1 MTNQEKPTI
10 ICPVETFLGMI
21 SNKWKVEI
29 IWHLLK
35 GKQRFGEL
43 RRNVVGISQ
52 KVLTDNLRDMER
64 DGLIER
70 TIYAEI
76 PPRVEY
82 ALSPLGES
90 LRSVLDAVGDWG
102 MGYIQKRNPGKKFL
116 DCRSADPDLR
126 KQHRAQRP

>member
-1 MTNQEKPTI
+1 MSTEDKPTI
-10 ICPVETFLGMI
+10 VCPVETFLGMI

-52 KVLTDNLRDMER
+52 KVLTDNLRDMEK
-64 DGLIER
+64 DGLLKR

-82 ALSPLGES
+82 SLSPLGKS
-90 LRSVLDAVGDWG
+90 LNKVLDAIGDWG
-102 MGYIQKRNPGKKFL
+102 MWYLGERHPGKKFL

-126 KQHRAQRP
+126 KQHRAR

>member
-1 MTNQEKPTI
+1 MSDQEKPTV
-10 ICPVETFLGMI
+10 ICPVITFLDLI

-29 IWHLLK
+29 IWYLLK

-43 RRNVVGISQ
+43 RRSVAGISQ

-64 DGLIER
+64 DGLLIR
-70 TIYAEI
+70 TVYAEV

-90 LRSVLDAVGDWG
+90 LREILDSIRDWSMEYLG
-102 MGYIQKRNPGKKFL
+102 ERYPDKQFLTCSDTNPL
-116 DCRSADPDLR
+116 VRER
-126 KQHRAQRP
+126 KQPKL